1 MITTKKIFV
10 DNRTAI
16 METYKQDIKER
27 TRELLWNHAVR
38 SLTQSRMDSRVLNPL
53 YLDNLWDFVKK
64 NFDKSGCYD
73 PSDLDDLRYEDW
85 KRYGETV
92 YGTKR
97 PEELKVAFFCGPE
110 PENDVNHLV
119 RLGVRIENMYAFEY
133 DKDCFKA
140 AVDSLHFTY
149 PNLKIFR
156 GKISEFLS
164 LNEVKFDIIYLD
176 FTKSLIAEFRTV
188 FQILESNVLSDLGI
202 LMINTTYPDKD
213 KNNID
218 FLTQFYLYSYS
229 FECSAL
235 HGYDDKHF
243 EDDFDGRTVESCYAH
258 GYDEELVREKV
269 AANFEC
275 AYDVFQTRM
284 VLLYSN
290 LIKPVVASL
299 NNKLIRERLFANK
312 NIDRILDD
320 EKLDSEFLQSRYE
333 DDAIPISYM
342 ISCMGRV
349 NDAWR
354 QFFENEPNKN
364 HSRMRCMRATERFI
378 VAKYE
383 DNEDVLSPELKV
395 QLDEVDR
402 NLIGGRM
409 GLFCDVPMIHLW
421 LELMLH
427 QFGHSYHQ
435 NTAQHKRYCYQAKE
449 RKMCIDAFTFD
460 KCRMLYDTLPLV
472 EYLGS
477 ETGNP
482 TSQMIVRMAMDAIDK
497 HSLRILDD
505 LYFGSALIGIGDEKW
520 SYNKMLPNRIELK

>member
-1 MITTKKIFV
+1 MITTQKIFV

-16 METYKQDIKER
+16 VETYKQDIKEK

-38 SLTQSRMDSRVLNPL
+38 SLTQGRMDSRVLNPL

-213 KNNID
+213 KK
-218 FLTQFYLYSYS
+218 
-229 FECSAL
+229 A
-235 HGYDDKHF
+235 
-243 EDDFDGRTVESCYAH
+243 
-258 GYDEELVREKV
+258 
-269 AANFEC
+269 
-275 AYDVFQTRM
+275 
-284 VLLYSN
+284 
-290 LIKPVVASL
+290 
-299 NNKLIRERLFANK
+299 
-312 NIDRILDD
+312 
-320 EKLDSEFLQSRYE
+320 
-333 DDAIPISYM
+333 
-342 ISCMGRV
+342 
-349 NDAWR
+349 
-354 QFFENEPNKN
+354 
-364 HSRMRCMRATERFI
+364 
-378 VAKYE
+378 
-383 DNEDVLSPELKV
+383 
-395 QLDEVDR
+395 
-402 NLIGGRM
+402 
-409 GLFCDVPMIHLW
+409 
-421 LELMLH
+421 
-427 QFGHSYHQ
+427 
-435 NTAQHKRYCYQAKE
+435 
-449 RKMCIDAFTFD
+449 
-460 KCRMLYDTLPLV
+460 
-472 EYLGS
+472 
-477 ETGNP
+477 
-482 TSQMIVRMAMDAIDK
+482 
-497 HSLRILDD
+497 
-505 LYFGSALIGIGDEKW
+505 
-520 SYNKMLPNRIELK
+520 